1 MSTTA
6 ILSEYAPEAEVA
18 KQLGKSPRTL
28 ARWRMLRIGPPPTQ
42 IGRETVYRI
51 DAVLEWLKS
60 RETKIVRTRGRRAS

>member
-60 RETKIVRTRGRRAS
+60 RETKIVRARGRRAS

>member
-1 MSTTA
+1 MSTIA

-51 DAVLEWLKS
+51 DAVRDWLQS
-60 RETKIVRTRGRRAS
+60 RERKLVRVRGRKVA

>member
-28 ARWRMLRIGPPPTQ
+28 ARWRQLRIGPPPTHL
-42 IGRETVYRI
+42 GRETVYRI
-51 DAVLEWLKS
+51 DAVRAWLAAN
-60 RETKIVRTRGRRAS
+60 ETKIVRERGRKVA